1 MDMQIDQTVLG
12 TVGTNPPSEQENTG
26 TGAPVPQV
34 PALSGKRAN
43 WKIAHKVDMD
53 ARVIT
58 WQVKDAGELRLDL
71 GKVHADNRERAMMHG
86 FVQRISDAAAMARD
100 AKTGASA
107 TPQEKFEAMRRLVE
121 HYVSGAESWSP
132 ARSEGARVVKVDQSR
147 ELLKM
152 ALGLWQQ
159 DKPQET
165 IAAFVDGL
173 KKEQVTALLISAQLK
188 ESVELAREE
197 MGKQEAELAKGH
209 DAEELLKGL

>member
-1 MDMQIDQTVLG
+1 MRSIPTEAGFELETLIMSEQ
-12 TVGTNPPSEQENTG
+12 EQENT
-26 TGAPVPQV
+26 TSTTAPV
-34 PALSGKRAN
+34 LSGKRAN
-43 WKIAHKVDMD
+43 WKIAHKVDMETST
-53 ARVIT
+53 IT
-58 WQVKDAGELRLDL
+58 WQVKDAGELKLDL
-71 GKVHADNRERAMMHG
+71 VKVHADNRERAMMHG

-132 ARSEGARVVKVDQSR
+132 ARSEGVRVVKVDQGR

-152 ALGLWQQ
+152 ALGLWQPE
-159 DKPQET
+159 KPQET
-165 IAAFVDGL
+165 IGQFVDGL
-173 KKEQVTALLISAQLK
+173 KKEQVTALLISGQLK

>member
-1 MDMQIDQTVLG
+1 MRSIPTEAGFELETLIMSEQ
-12 TVGTNPPSEQENTG
+12 EQENT
-26 TGAPVPQV
+26 TSTPAPV
-34 PALSGKRAN
+34 LSGKRAN
-43 WKIAHKVDMD
+43 WKIAHKVDMETST
-53 ARVIT
+53 IT
-58 WQVKDAGELRLDL
+58 WQVKDAGELKLDL
-71 GKVHADNRERAMMHG
+71 VKVHADNRERAMMHG

-132 ARSEGARVVKVDQSR
+132 ARSEGVRVVKVDQGR

-152 ALGLWQQ
+152 ALGLWQPE
-159 DKPQET
+159 KPQET
-165 IAAFVDGL
+165 IGQFVDGL
-173 KKEQVTALLISAQLK
+173 KKEQVTALLISGQLK

-197 MGKQEAELAKGH
+197 LGKQEAEQAKGH